1 MPRPKTGLHFYWI
14 LESLFKVKKK
24 TLIYSNTFIGL
35 KCSVFMNKHV
45 DVFRINNL
53 QFNYQFYISY
63 QRGVSSF
70 CIVSSNRQKNKLDCT
85 LIHI

>member
-45 DVFRINNL
+45 E
-53 QFNYQFYISY
+53 
-63 QRGVSSF
+63 
-70 CIVSSNRQKNKLDCT
+70 
-85 LIHI
+85 

>member
-24 TLIYSNTFIGL
+24 PLIYSNTFIGL

-45 DVFRINNL
+45 E
-53 QFNYQFYISY
+53 
-63 QRGVSSF
+63 
-70 CIVSSNRQKNKLDCT
+70 
-85 LIHI
+85 